1 MGKFSAFFNKQ
12 KNNIKEIYFTY
23 TVTIIAAILLS
34 VFLVVQNHN
43 TTSDILNHIIV
54 VLVLLLCWSFF
65 FESFYYLKDNNKLKR
80 IISSGIGL
88 VVSIVFDIIIDKCTD
103 INDIVDMY
111 ISNISIFY
119 IVFFVGAGLFV
130 IIRKQKIEFSEYAAR
145 VVFGLL
151 RAAGLFLS
159 LFIATILILVLFDN
173 LIVDID
179 YWRYLYDV
187 ELLLCGIIYL
197 PACLITLLKAD
208 EENSKFTKAFVKY
221 ALMPCVLVAMLI
233 IYIYIFKIFFTWQ
246 IPSNEIFNICALLFA
261 LCMPIWTMAYAFTKD
276 SNNIYAKLIKYIK
289 YIYSPFIILEI
300 YSIGVRISDYGMTEP
315 RYAAVIFIILQIIY
329 ILWEVIL
336 KVVDILRKRERRT
349 LFAKNYEYMILVIIV
364 FIFIYLLVPGINA
377 TYASFLSQKN
387 RFESNVEE
395 NIVEASESMEYLLYN
410 NIYGKRYFDENESYK
425 QEYIDKFI
433 KENNKAVLEQ
443 WRYINIHDSLLDRG
457 LDISGYDC
465 IYDVWCNQDEEEYY
479 EDDNIEAEVQFRSD
493 TDLENEKLS
502 INIANDLSYFVDLY
516 DSNKREFD
524 EPYII
529 KVNGES
535 ITDKEFYLCVNGI
548 SFAYSE
554 ETNKYKEITINGYLL
569 EKDIGGTDNE

>member
-1 MGKFSAFFNKQ
+1 MGKLSVFFSKQ
-12 KNNIKEIYFTY
+12 KNNIKEIYLTY
-23 TVTIIAAILLS
+23 SVTIIAAILLS
-34 VFLVVQNHN
+34 VFLVVYNHN
-43 TTSDILNHIIV
+43 TTSEILNHINV

-65 FESFYYLKDNNKLKR
+65 FESFYYLKENNKLKR
-80 IISSGIGL
+80 IITSGIGL
-88 VVSIVFDIIIDKCTD
+88 AVSIVFDIIMDKCSD

-111 ISNISIFY
+111 ITNISIFY
-119 IVFFVGAGLFV
+119 IVFFVGAGLFI

-159 LFIATILILVLFDN
+159 LFIATILILELFDN

-197 PACLITLLKAD
+197 PACLTTLLKAD

-246 IPSNEIFNICALLFA
+246 IPSNEIFNICTLLFA
-261 LCMPIWTMAYAFTKD
+261 ICMPIWTMAYAFTKD
-276 SNNIYAKLIKYIK
+276 SNNIYSKLIKYIK

-315 RYAAVIFIILQIIY
+315 RYAAVVFIILQIIY

-336 KVVDILRKRERRT
+336 KVVDILRKREKRT

-387 RFESNVEE
+387 RFEGNVEG

-410 NIYGKRYFDENESYK
+410 NIYGRRYFDENYT
-425 QEYIDKFI
+425 QDYIDKFI
-433 KENNKAVLEQ
+433 KANNEVVREH
-443 WRYINIHDSLLDRG
+443 WRYIHFYDSLLERG
-457 LDISGYDC
+457 LDISSYDR
-465 IYDVWCNQDEEEYY
+465 IYEVWCNQNEEEYY

-493 TDLENEKLS
+493 TDLANKELS
-502 INIANDLSYFVDLY
+502 INIANNLSYFVDLY
-516 DSNKREFD
+516 DSNKMEFD

-529 KVNGES
+529 KVNSEH
-535 ITDKEFYLCVNGI
+535 ITDKEYYLCVYGI

-554 ETNKYKEITINGYLL
+554 ETNKYKELSINGYLL
-569 EKDIGGTDNE
+569 EKDIGGTENE